1 MAISVKQ
8 LKKMFVDSGLITGA
22 DFIEAQKDARA
33 AGVSLEAA
41 LTAQG
46 SLTDE
51 QMGKVIADAYGIQ
64 FVNLNRVK
72 IDPKAVAVIP
82 EIVTK
87 KQGIM
92 AYAWSGESLLVV
104 MTDPEN
110 VEFLSFLEKK
120 TGYPV
125 SVAYTTPEILSS
137 ALSSFDENTVA
148 KITALIEEYNDLIHA
163 SKKTLKTMEGE
174 EDVVI
179 RLVDHIMQYG
189 YGNSASDIHIEPQ
202 EDKSLMRYRIDGVLH
217 DLMTMPKALYEKV
230 LSRIKIL
237 SNLRTDEHFAAQD
250 GKFRFV
256 ADGTKVD
263 VRVSILP
270 VVGGEKVV
278 MRLLSDKGR
287 AYTLEHLGF
296 CERDFAQVQ
305 GSALKPYGMILVTG
319 PTGSGKTTTLYSILR
334 LLNRR
339 EVNIQT
345 IEDPVEYDIE
355 GINQIQVNE
364 KTSLTFSMGLRSI
377 VRQDPDIIMVGEI
390 RDSETA
396 GIAIN
401 AAMTG
406 HLVLSTL
413 HTNDSATALPRL
425 LDMGVEPFLVAS
437 SVNLIVAQRLVRKIC
452 SACITSTKVE
462 TSQLKTSIPKDLFAK
477 YFGDQT
483 AVRLYKGKGCPS
495 CNNTGYAGRQGIFEV
510 MEVTDAVKELIINR
524 ENASRITKQAQT
536 EGMLLMF
543 EDGIKKALAG
553 STTIEEVLRVAVS

>member
-1 MAISVKQ
+1 MALSAKQ
-8 LKKMFVDSGLITGA
+8 LKKTFVDSGLLAAEDFQRAQDSAQSTGEPLA
-22 DFIEAQKDARA
+22 T
-33 AGVSLEAA
+33 A
-41 LTAQG
+41 LVEQG
-46 SLTDE
+46 ILTDE
-51 QMGKVIADAYGIQ
+51 QVGKLMADAYDVN

-87 KQGIM
+87 KQGVM
-92 AYAWSGESLLVV
+92 AYAWDGESLQVA

-110 VEFLSFLEKK
+110 VEFVSFLEKK
-120 TGYPV
+120 TGFPV
-125 SVAYTTPEILSS
+125 SVGYTTPNILNNSM
-137 ALSSFDENTVA
+137 SSFDENTIA
-148 KITALIEEYNDLIHA
+148 KITALIEEYEELIHA
-163 SKKTLKTMEGE
+163 PKKSLKTMEGE

-179 RLVDHIMQYG
+179 RLVDHVMQYG

-202 EDKSLMRYRIDGVLH
+202 EEKSLLRYRIDGVLH
-217 DLMTMPKALYEKV
+217 DLMTMPKALHEKV
-230 LSRIKIL
+230 VSRIKIL

-256 ADGTKVD
+256 AEGTKVD

-287 AYTLEHLGF
+287 AFTLEHLGF
-296 CERDFAQVQ
+296 SERDFSQVKKA
-305 GSALKPYGMILVTG
+305 ALKPYGMLLVTG
-319 PTGSGKTTTLYSILR
+319 PTGSGKTTTLYSVLR

-364 KTSLTFSMGLRSI
+364 KTSLTFAMGLRSI

-396 GIAIN
+396 GIGIN

-437 SVNLIVAQRLVRKIC
+437 SVNLIIAQRLVRKIC
-452 SACITSTKVE
+452 PNCITSHKVE
-462 TSQLKTSIPKDLFAK
+462 TKKIKTSIPPEFFDQ
-477 YFGDQT
+477 YFGGQES
-483 AVRLYKGKGCPS
+483 VRLYKGKGCGS
-495 CNNTGYAGRQGIFEV
+495 CNNTGYSGRQGIFEV
-510 MEVTDAVKELIINR
+510 LEMTDSIKELIINR
-524 ENASRITKQAQT
+524 ENAGRITAKARE
-536 EGMLLMF
+536 EGMTLMF
-543 EDGIKKALAG
+543 EDGLKKALAG